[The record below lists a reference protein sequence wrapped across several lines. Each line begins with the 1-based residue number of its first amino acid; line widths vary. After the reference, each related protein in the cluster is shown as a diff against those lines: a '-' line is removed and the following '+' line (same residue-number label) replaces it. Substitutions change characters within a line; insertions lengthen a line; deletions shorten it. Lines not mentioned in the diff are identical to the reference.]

1 MMMKQPRSLTNCTL
15 VRRHHKFSS
24 GGAKPDMERKYKGAC
39 CDGDKVHG
47 DGNTSQCI
55 YCPYKAYLCGMC
67 RKELPPPPVEPAST
81 ALIPVGQAEGS
92 CSVVARSSAAV
103 APSEPPP
110 AAAGRR
116 APGKRTRDTWE
127 LLDTPEAEAM
137 MESIER
143 RVGRNVPGRRSLW
156 PPVRPA

>member
-1 MMMKQPRSLTNCTL
+1 MCVLKRATRAILRARYACHFAGALRAPF
-15 VRRHHKFSS
+15 RRRATRAQLPAHDMQYPAHAKCQLLSEKGRLAAAASS
-24 GGAKPDMERKYKGAC
+24 GVAAAGPVRQQASKGS
-39 CDGDKVHG
+39 GRG
-47 DGNTSQCI
+47 LQ
-55 YCPYKAYLCGMC
+55 L
-67 RKELPPPPVEPAST
+67 
-81 ALIPVGQAEGS
+81 
-92 CSVVARSSAAV
+92 SVVARSSAAV

-127 LLDTPEAEAM
+127 LLDTPESEAM